1 MDKPYKG
8 RFQKFSESLS
18 DPELINYA
26 RQIGKNTFSRKRKMP
41 LKDMLL
47 CCLSKKGLTTA
58 FELRNYFKE
67 KGDFS
72 MQLSIQG
79 YLQQRKRLNPE
90 IFPYLNRNYL
100 MDFYHSDEPK
110 LWNGY
115 LLIAIDGSKAEV
127 PNSKENRETFGN
139 SGNQHSKTG
148 QVRALVSGMYDILNH
163 FYLDIEIEHI
173 SVSENELAKRNLKH
187 LREMEIRRP
196 VLAVFDRGYPSLE
209 FIDFLEKEGIH
220 YLMRLSS
227 NDYKAERKQMQSA
240 DDKVILKHS
249 SARLQKIRKKHPEQ
263 YEHMKKKGK
272 TTVRISRSAIPS
284 GNELALVTDLPD
296 TIAAEEL
303 AGLYYQR
310 WEIEKKY
317 HTLKNKMK
325 FESVT
330 GKSSVYVYQ
339 DFWAQVLVYNMV
351 QDIRNSADEEAA
363 SSGRKNG
370 NKYPMHTNE
379 NIAIGLFKES
389 MLKILLEQEEKKRI
403 QKLNELQEEME
414 RYVVPKRERPSKE
427 RRKNI
432 SNKYKNNH
440 KNSF

>member
-1 MDKPYKG
+1 M
-8 RFQKFSESLS
+8 
-18 DPELINYA
+18 
-26 RQIGKNTFSRKRKMP
+26 
-41 LKDMLL
+41 
-47 CCLSKKGLTTA
+47 
-58 FELRNYFKE
+58 
-67 KGDFS
+67 
-72 MQLSIQG
+72 
-79 YLQQRKRLNPE
+79 
-90 IFPYLNRNYL
+90 
-100 MDFYHSDEPK
+100 
-110 LWNGY
+110 
-115 LLIAIDGSKAEV
+115 
-127 PNSKENRETFGN
+127 
-139 SGNQHSKTG
+139 
-148 QVRALVSGMYDILNH
+148 NH
-163 FYLDIEIEHI
+163 FYLDIDIEHI

-209 FIDFLEKEGIH
+209 FIDFLEAEGIH

-249 SARLQKIRKKHPEQ
+249 SACLQKIRKKHPER

-272 TTVRISRSAIPS
+272 TAVRISRTTLPS

-303 AGLYYQR
+303 ACLYYQR

-330 GKSSVYVYQ
+330 GKASVYVYQ
-339 DFWAQVLVYNMV
+339 DFWSQVLVYNMV
-351 QDIRNSADEEAA
+351 QDIRNSADEEIAEA
-363 SSGRKNG
+363 GRKKG

-379 NIAIGLFKES
+379 NTATGLFKEA
-389 MLKILLEQEEKKRI
+389 MLKILLEPEEKKRI
-403 QKLNELQEEME
+403 KKLNELQEEME
-414 RYVVPKRERPSKE
+414 RYVLPIRKLPSKE

-432 SNKYKNNH
+432 AKIIKIIKRAVFKKPIFITKGRIWAFSILNCLVVKIFKQENSNV
-440 KNSF
+440 

>member
-1 MDKPYKG
+1 
-8 RFQKFSESLS
+8 
-18 DPELINYA
+18 
-26 RQIGKNTFSRKRKMP
+26 
-41 LKDMLL
+41 
-47 CCLSKKGLTTA
+47 
-58 FELRNYFKE
+58 
-67 KGDFS
+67 

-90 IFPYLNRNYL
+90 LFPYLNRNYL

-115 LLIAIDGSKAEV
+115 LLVAIDGSKAEV

-173 SVSENELAKRNLKH
+173 SVSENELAKQNLKH
-187 LREMEIRRP
+187 LREMEIRKP

-209 FIDFLEKEGIH
+209 FIDFLETEGIP

-249 SARLQKIRKKHPEQ
+249 PARLQKIRKKHPER

-272 TTVRISRSAIPS
+272 TAVRISRSTLPS

-296 TIAAEEL
+296 TVAAKEL

-325 FESVT
+325 FEGVT

-339 DFWAQVLVYNMV
+339 DFWAQVLVYNMI
-351 QDIRNSADEEAA
+351 QDIRNSADEEAVA
-363 SSGRKNG
+363 SGQKKG

-379 NIAIGLFKES
+379 NIAIGLFKEA
-389 MLKILLEQEEKKRI
+389 MLKLLLEQEEKKRV
-403 QKLNELQEEME
+403 QKLNELQAEME

-432 SNKYKNNH
+432 SNKYKNNQ